1 MSFTFN
7 RGTFSLS
14 NSNESPQQSPDLS
27 SKFVNNNVNS
37 LGFLLQAATDNSANN
52 AMGPGDHQSGASA
65 PGSNPAGMDQQA
77 MELQQALQ
85 MSMASQN
92 QQAAHPSALFA
103 TNRPANAS
111 APTAAQTTAQI
122 VTQLQAQQLL
132 AGAGGQVNQQV
143 FATQAQIAA
152 APAMGA
158 TGQQAPSAQGN
169 NNANVINQLVA
180 SLQAQQQAQQ
190 QVQVQAAIARAFGPG
205 GGGGLSAAGFN
216 NTPMGNLAGM
226 ATSISQPSARDILSR
241 MQLVQAVQQDNSN
254 NAAAAAS
261 NGNTNDDLV
270 KLQQAQQS
278 ASLNDQLNGFK
289 TVGLLNQ
296 QVAAFSNN
304 VIPGLNNSV
313 GVSSQG
319 AVIVP
324 CRARGMPVDHNFKT
338 AYFVIPD
345 GIEHG
350 DELVCSYP
358 SCRQAGVKFR
368 YCLHCKVPVAKR
380 NFRNRHRHG
389 VPGGDGGSVTGEDDE
404 SVSSAGTT
412 EENGKANPAESL
424 KDDDDYKGVKK
435 EHLVIIPGVERTSDE
450 KKKKKK
456 KNKRVPCRARG
467 MAMAH
472 NFKTSYF
479 IIPDSIQHG
488 DELECSFPSCRS
500 AGAKFRY
507 CLHCKVPVAKRNFRN
522 RHKHGNMG
530 DKKRSP
536 PSASKESGSAPPAL
550 PTGEI
555 CLPVSDSQNDG
566 EEKAS
571 TLKTEEEGDLKP
583 SSLPQQ
589 DPVAAAPKNEEESAH
604 SVSVSTGEDANK
616 VQSWVSLL
624 ENKPDPNNKEA
635 MTEWMMKVMNASSGG
650 VAAAAAPVA
659 SVPESES
666 NEPPKK
672 KFKEESDLL

>member
-143 FATQAQIAA
+143 FATQAR
-152 APAMGA
+152 A

-241 MQLVQAVQQDNSN
+241 MQLVQAVQQDNGN

-278 ASLNDQLNGFK
+278 G
-289 TVGLLNQ
+289 
-296 QVAAFSNN
+296 
-304 VIPGLNNSV
+304 
-313 GVSSQG
+313 
-319 AVIVP
+319 
-324 CRARGMPVDHNFKT
+324 
-338 AYFVIPD
+338 
-345 GIEHG
+345 
-350 DELVCSYP
+350 ELY
-358 SCRQAGVKFR
+358 
-368 YCLHCKVPVAKR
+368 
-380 NFRNRHRHG
+380 
-389 VPGGDGGSVTGEDDE
+389 
-404 SVSSAGTT
+404 
-412 EENGKANPAESL
+412 
-424 KDDDDYKGVKK
+424 
-435 EHLVIIPGVERTSDE
+435 
-450 KKKKKK
+450 
-456 KNKRVPCRARG
+456 
-467 MAMAH
+467 
-472 NFKTSYF
+472 
-479 IIPDSIQHG
+479 
-488 DELECSFPSCRS
+488 
-500 AGAKFRY
+500 
-507 CLHCKVPVAKRNFRN
+507 
-522 RHKHGNMG
+522 
-530 DKKRSP
+530 
-536 PSASKESGSAPPAL
+536 
-550 PTGEI
+550 
-555 CLPVSDSQNDG
+555 
-566 EEKAS
+566 
-571 TLKTEEEGDLKP
+571 
-583 SSLPQQ
+583 
-589 DPVAAAPKNEEESAH
+589 
-604 SVSVSTGEDANK
+604 
-616 VQSWVSLL
+616 
-624 ENKPDPNNKEA
+624 
-635 MTEWMMKVMNASSGG
+635 NACY
-650 VAAAAAPVA
+650 
-659 SVPESES
+659 
-666 NEPPKK
+666 
-672 KFKEESDLL
+672 

>member
-1 MSFTFN
+1 M
-7 RGTFSLS
+7 
-14 NSNESPQQSPDLS
+14 S

-111 APTAAQTTAQI
+111 APTAAQI

-143 FATQAQIAA
+143 FASQAQIAA

-278 ASLNDQLNGFK
+278 G
-289 TVGLLNQ
+289 
-296 QVAAFSNN
+296 
-304 VIPGLNNSV
+304 
-313 GVSSQG
+313 
-319 AVIVP
+319 
-324 CRARGMPVDHNFKT
+324 
-338 AYFVIPD
+338 
-345 GIEHG
+345 
-350 DELVCSYP
+350 ELYIACY
-358 SCRQAGVKFR
+358 
-368 YCLHCKVPVAKR
+368 
-380 NFRNRHRHG
+380 
-389 VPGGDGGSVTGEDDE
+389 
-404 SVSSAGTT
+404 
-412 EENGKANPAESL
+412 
-424 KDDDDYKGVKK
+424 
-435 EHLVIIPGVERTSDE
+435 
-450 KKKKKK
+450 
-456 KNKRVPCRARG
+456 
-467 MAMAH
+467 
-472 NFKTSYF
+472 
-479 IIPDSIQHG
+479 
-488 DELECSFPSCRS
+488 
-500 AGAKFRY
+500 
-507 CLHCKVPVAKRNFRN
+507 
-522 RHKHGNMG
+522 
-530 DKKRSP
+530 
-536 PSASKESGSAPPAL
+536 
-550 PTGEI
+550 
-555 CLPVSDSQNDG
+555 
-566 EEKAS
+566 
-571 TLKTEEEGDLKP
+571 
-583 SSLPQQ
+583 
-589 DPVAAAPKNEEESAH
+589 
-604 SVSVSTGEDANK
+604 
-616 VQSWVSLL
+616 
-624 ENKPDPNNKEA
+624 
-635 MTEWMMKVMNASSGG
+635 
-650 VAAAAAPVA
+650 
-659 SVPESES
+659 
-666 NEPPKK
+666 
-672 KFKEESDLL
+672 